1 MVVGDSILKIVQSAQ
16 NEVLIAAP
24 FVKLKALERLLS
36 EIPTTVQLVTCVTR
50 WLPEDIACGVCDLEI
65 FDLLQSRQ
73 NSRLF
78 VHPYLHAK
86 FFRADSVCVVGSAN
100 VTHRAL
106 GWITPPNLELTV
118 ELPADFDGLHE
129 WEQRLMAAAIPA
141 TIELRDQ
148 IAAAA
153 SKLKDTIPAGFRPP
167 EAVAAS
173 SSSSPPGLWLPSC
186 PVPDRLWGVYQG
198 QGPETMVTSAWEA
211 ARADLL
217 ALLLPGGL
225 SKPLFLAFM
234 AGILRQMP
242 LVQEL
247 DNLAANGL
255 TDVQAHTFLT
265 ERLDIGDPHQV
276 EQAWQVMKAWLTY
289 FFPESY
295 RVEVRQEVLVKGRQ
309 LPDVR

>member
-1 MVVGDSILKIVQSAQ
+1 
-16 NEVLIAAP
+16 
-24 FVKLKALERLLS
+24 
-36 EIPTTVQLVTCVTR
+36 
-50 WLPEDIACGVCDLEI
+50 
-65 FDLLQSRQ
+65 
-73 NSRLF
+73 
-78 VHPYLHAK
+78 
-86 FFRADSVCVVGSAN
+86 
-100 VTHRAL
+100 
-106 GWITPPNLELTV
+106 
-118 ELPADFDGLHE
+118 
-129 WEQRLMAAAIPA
+129 
-141 TIELRDQ
+141 
-148 IAAAA
+148 
-153 SKLKDTIPAGFRPP
+153 
-167 EAVAAS
+167 
-173 SSSSPPGLWLPSC
+173 
-186 PVPDRLWGVYQG
+186 
-198 QGPETMVTSAWEA
+198 MVTSAWEA

-234 AGILRQMP
+234 AGILRQLP